1 MKTRPQKLKTIRKL
15 RKKGKSRM
23 KKITILVPAYN
34 EEESLPL
41 LYERVSK
48 IMDSMTNYEFEL
60 LLVNDGSK
68 DNTIKE
74 IKELREKD
82 SRVCYVD
89 FSRNLEKR

>member
-48 IMDSMTNYEFEL
+48 IMY
-60 LLVNDGSK
+60 
-68 DNTIKE
+68 
-74 IKELREKD
+74 
-82 SRVCYVD
+82 
-89 FSRNLEKR
+89 